1 MKKIR
6 LLILILAATTIST
19 PLLAYEEAFVTGKDW
34 VESMSREEKYISL
47 VPPTLLL
54 NEYDIHPRLSLPNYV
69 QLIDKQLELNPRL
82 ASEDISNIYTATVY
96 AVEPELRNA
105 LRGLETRFLRGDLN
119 HETVDT
125 PHLTIHSSL
134 ET

>member
-6 LLILILAATTIST
+6 SFIFILVVILVSMPVA
-19 PLLAYEEAFVTGKDW
+19 AYEEAFVTGNDC

-47 VPPTLLL
+47 LPPTLLL

-69 QLIDKQLELNPRL
+69 QLIDRQLELNPRL
-82 ASEDISNIYTATVY
+82 AGEDISNIYTATVY

-105 LRGLETRFLRGDLN
+105 LRDLETRFLRGDLN